1 MLIRFECE
9 KMNHLEV
16 ENEVIFICQSNSLNI
31 VFLVAT
37 MLYLEKEWIIYEREN
52 TPDSIVPLFA
62 F

>member
-1 MLIRFECE
+1 MI
-9 KMNHLEV
+9 NQLEV
-16 ENEVIFICQSNSLNI
+16 ETKTGSHIHQRLGNLLNARNI

-52 TPDSIVPLFA
+52 TPDSIVPLFV